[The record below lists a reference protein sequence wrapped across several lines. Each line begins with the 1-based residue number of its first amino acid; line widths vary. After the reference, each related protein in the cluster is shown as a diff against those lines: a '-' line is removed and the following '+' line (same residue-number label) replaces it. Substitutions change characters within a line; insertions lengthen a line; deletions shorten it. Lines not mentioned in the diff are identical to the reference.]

1 MSGEPDELFD
11 LRNAFYIGNFQH
23 CINEAQKLKVENPDL
38 KLEKDIFMY
47 RAYIAQRKYGVVMD
61 EINEQSPP
69 EIRALK
75 LLAQY
80 SSATTDN
87 RDAIINRLN
96 SMLNEVSDTPSD
108 ILLIVASAIYSNEQN
123 YEAALKVLHNV
134 ESLLSSSLSLQ
145 IYLKIDR
152 VELAKKEL
160 KKMQDTDDDALLTQL
175 ANAWVNIAIG
185 GEKFQDA
192 YYTFQEL
199 IDKHTATALLLNGQ
213 AACLIGQGKYE
224 EAEGVL
230 QDALEKDGNNV
241 EAIINMIAL
250 SQYLGK
256 AQEVTNRYLSQVKS
270 SHPYHPFV
278 KEYIAKEEEFDRL
291 VKQYAPA

>member
-23 CINEAQKLKVENPDL
+23 CINEAQKLKVESPDL
-38 KLEKDIFMY
+38 KVEKDIFMY

-75 LLAQY
+75 ILAQY
-80 SSATTDN
+80 LSATPEN
-87 RDAIINRLN
+87 RDAAINRLN
-96 SMLNEVSDTPSD
+96 SMLNDVADTPND
-108 ILLIVASAIYSNEQN
+108 TLLIAAASIYSHEQN

-134 ESLLSSSLSLQ
+134 ESLLSASLSLQ
-145 IYLKIDR
+145 VYLKMDR
-152 VELAKKEL
+152 IELAKKEL
-160 KKMQDTDDDALLTQL
+160 KKMQDADDDALLTQL
-175 ANAWVNIAIG
+175 SNAWVNIAIG

-199 IDKHTATALLLNGQ
+199 IDKHTSTALLLNGQ

-224 EAEGVL
+224 ESESVL

-241 EAIINMIAL
+241 EAVINMIAL

-256 AQEVTNRYLSQVKS
+256 AQEVTNRYLSQAKS
-270 SHPYHPFV
+270 SHPNHPFV
-278 KEYIAKEEEFDRL
+278 KEYVTKEEEFDRL